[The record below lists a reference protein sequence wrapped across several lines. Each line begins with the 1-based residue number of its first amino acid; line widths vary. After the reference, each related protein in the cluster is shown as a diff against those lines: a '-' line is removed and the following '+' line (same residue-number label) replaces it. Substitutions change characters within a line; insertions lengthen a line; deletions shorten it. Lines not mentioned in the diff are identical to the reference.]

1 MQKKNTLR
9 PFLSFL
15 LSRLLLFALFLTA
28 LPPDITRAATTAA
41 ATVVALRGEVTA
53 AGSSGANRQ
62 LAIKSLLYQDDTIR
76 TGASGRVQL
85 LFGDNTIYSLGRNS
99 ELIIS
104 QFTWQP
110 EKQEGTL
117 KTTVKEGVF
126 RVMGGAITRTSPRN
140 FSTDTPAATI
150 GIRGSMYA
158 GTVTPA
164 GLFLVFQGGTGI
176 EVTNP
181 FGKVVISQ
189 PGSGTRVS
197 LNSGPEP
204 PARVSEQE
212 VAALNRELSS
222 TTEEEDAAAPAPES
236 EETAP
241 TEEDSAPEAGPT
253 EESMALPAPASS
265 TDIGAELPPANETAP
280 VIDTTEPLPSPEP
293 PSPPVDGIASY
304 SGSLSGS
311 AVDVT
316 GAIDPIDDL
325 FQLEINWHNGKV
337 LGRIKGSDKSPPLLF
352 IGDQQGDTLVNISLL
367 GSDGPAGLPLPPD
380 DPARTDP
387 ITAVVG
393 AGAGSLSGDSYEK
406 LSFTAAGE
414 TLQIEPPDQ
423 PRWSSWSATGQGMM
437 EPPEDDMDDATAPR
451 GVEAWTGYVVGVAE
465 NMEIIDAERRL
476 FMNDNPSDF
485 TLITDRDQGTVSGA
499 LSVRDIAAS
508 DAALTDIAIGGS
520 YQSAFVLEDN
530 FAAFAGCPS
539 GDCVASN
546 GASGGLKEHGNYLF
560 SAGPDHDLAGS
571 DYLSWGYWELAYED
585 PANGG
590 QYHAHLPGT
599 MWVAG
604 RPTPESQVTAL
615 AFKAEYHGQA
625 IASRID
631 PSVVGAPQ
639 VATLSGPVDLFVDFA
654 NLSGANAVQGT
665 IDLGEVVLDVMS
677 GAAGNAT
684 VRGFTGAITTVGVT
698 AGAVH
703 GSFYGPDARA
713 IGGNFRAQFSSGPTY
728 LGVYG
733 ASRP

>member
-1 MQKKNTLR
+1 MQKKKNLH
-9 PFLSFL
+9 PFHAFL
-15 LSRLLLFALFLTA
+15 LPHLLLFALLPIA
-28 LPPDITRAATTAA
+28 LPSDIARAATTAA

-53 AGSSGANRQ
+53 AGPSGESRQ

-99 ELIIS
+99 ELTIS

-110 EKQEGTL
+110 EKQEGAL

-158 GTVTPA
+158 GTVSPA
-164 GLFLVFQGGTGI
+164 GLSLVFQGGTGI

-181 FGKVVISQ
+181 FGAVVISQ
-189 PGSGTRVS
+189 PGYGTRVS
-197 LNSGPEP
+197 LNSRPEP
-204 PARVSEQE
+204 PARLSEQE

-222 TTEEEDAAAPAPES
+222 TDEDAAAPAPES
-236 EETAP
+236 EEAAP
-241 TEEDSAPEAGPT
+241 IEEDSVPEAEPT
-253 EESMALPAPASS
+253 EESTALPAPASS
-265 TDIGAELPPANETAP
+265 TDIGADLPPANETAP
-280 VIDTTEPLPSPEP
+280 VIDTTEPPPSPEL

-304 SGSLSGS
+304 RGSLSGS

-325 FQLEINWHNGKV
+325 FQLEINWYNGKV

-352 IGDQQGDTLVNISLL
+352 IGDQQSDTLVNISLL

-380 DPARTDP
+380 DPARTAP

-393 AGAGSLSGDSYEK
+393 SGAGSFSGDSYEK

-423 PRWSSWSATGQGMM
+423 PRWSSWSATGQGVM

-465 NMEIIDAERRL
+465 NMEIIDEERRL

-485 TLITDRDQGTVSGA
+485 TLITNRDQGTVSGS

-508 DAALTDIAIGGS
+508 DAALTDIAIGGN

-604 RPTPESQVTAL
+604 RPTPESQVTTL

-625 IASRID
+625 LASRID
-631 PSVVGAPQ
+631 SSVVDGPQ

-654 NLSGANAVQGT
+654 NLSAANAVQGT

-684 VRGFTGAITTVGVT
+684 ARGFTGAITTPGVAT
-698 AGAVH
+698 GAVH
-703 GSFYGPDARA
+703 GSFYGPDART

>member
-1 MQKKNTLR
+1 MQKIKTVR
-9 PFLSFL
+9 PFHAFL
-15 LSRLLLFALFLTA
+15 PFFALLLTFF
-28 LPPDITRAATTAA
+28 PPDIASAATTAA
-41 ATVVALRGEVTA
+41 ATVVALRGEATA
-53 AGSSGANRQ
+53 AGSSGETRQ
-62 LAIKSLLYQDDTIR
+62 LAIKSPLYQDDTIR

-99 ELIIS
+99 ELTIS

-110 EKQEGTL
+110 EKQEGSL

-158 GTVTPA
+158 GTVSPA
-164 GLFLVFQGGTGI
+164 GLSLVFQGGKGI

-181 FGKVVISQ
+181 FGTVVISQ
-189 PGSGTRVS
+189 PGYGTRVS
-197 LNSGPEP
+197 LDSGPEP
-204 PARVSEQE
+204 PTRLSEQE
-212 VAALNRELSS
+212 VAALNQELSG
-222 TTEEEDAAAPAPES
+222 TDENVADPGPES
-236 EETAP
+236 EEAAP
-241 TEEDSAPEAGPT
+241 TEEDSAPEAEPT
-253 EESMALPAPASS
+253 EQSSALPAPASS
-265 TDIGAELPPANETAP
+265 TDIAVELPPANETAP
-280 VIDTTEPLPSPEP
+280 VIDTTEPLPP
-293 PSPPVDGIASY
+293 PAPPPLPIDGIASY

-325 FQLEINWHNGKV
+325 FQLEINWHNGKI
-337 LGRIKGSDKSPPLLF
+337 LGRIKGSEKSPPLLF
-352 IGDQQGDTLVNISLL
+352 IGDQMGDTLVNISLL
-367 GSDGPAGLPLPPD
+367 GNDGPAGLPLPPD
-380 DPARTDP
+380 DPARTAP

-393 AGAGSLSGDSYEK
+393 SGTGSLSGDSYEK

-423 PRWSSWSATGQGMM
+423 PRWSSWSATGQGAM

-451 GVEAWTGYVVGVAE
+451 GVEAWIGYVVGVAE
-465 NMEIIDAERRL
+465 NMEIIDEERRL

-485 TLITDRDQGTVSGA
+485 ILITDRDQGTISGSM
-499 LSVRDIAAS
+499 SVRDIAAAS
-508 DAALTDIAIGGS
+508 DAALTDITIGGN
-520 YQSAFVLEDN
+520 YQSAFILEDN

-546 GASGGLKEHGNYLF
+546 GASSGLKEHGNYLF

-625 IASRID
+625 VASKID
-631 PSVVGAPQ
+631 SSAVGAPQ

-654 NLSGANAVQGT
+654 NLSAANAVQGT
-665 IDLGEVVLDVMS
+665 IDLGEVILDVMS

-684 VRGFTGAITTVGVT
+684 TRGFTGAITTPGVADGT
-698 AGAVH
+698 VH
-703 GSFYGPDARA
+703 GSFYGPDAQA